1 MDTLPADV
9 IPAIAAYAGFFD
21 LARLTVCSKHL
32 SRECAAVASDV
43 LVVVREGGIET
54 YACDGAQ
61 WRRCADS
68 PRGSTNDGRQ
78 IASTIGKL
86 WRMWRGKLDCF
97 DLKKNEWRYVTE
109 EPLRSSNGCA
119 INLESSTCCAFGGG
133 LIFVGG
139 EEHNLP
145 VHVYRVDPE
154 TGAKVELA
162 RLPLSR
168 DRPAVGVCDGRL
180 VVLGGQWGTH
190 ANRAQEAERAKVLV
204 YEPREGQDDTWS
216 TLTVLPEALQTA
228 RREIHLGSGGG
239 VWREIIQPFTE
250 QNVVFQ
256 GHRIFI
262 IGAQYED
269 MHDDFTDE
277 AGGFW
282 HEHTTRMHDWTVH
295 VLNVR
300 TRVWTTL
307 ETTLRQ
313 PSKTIQY
320 PNYTDVSGGSV
331 LDPRDPE
338 WPGYG
343 DPGHSSRSRPQAWY
357 RAIGFRGDIVV
368 FDQGEYKT
376 NDQGEYDQ
384 DDYHPAIHIL
394 NGTRWTSTGFNSPR
408 ILSDRLALAPSWL
421 RSCPIWQS
429 GITGS
434 WTPPGPWP
442 HGPTPIKE
450 RHSMTLLDAMCVVS
464 TASTRRP
471 RANDA
476 QTRAVTTE

>member
-1 MDTLPADV
+1 MDTLPTDV

-21 LARLTVCSKHL
+21 LARLTVCNKHL

-68 PRGSTNDGRQ
+68 PRGSTKDGRQ
-78 IASTIGKL
+78 IASTVGKL

-190 ANRAQEAERAKVLV
+190 ANQAQEAERAKVLV

-228 RREIHLGSGGG
+228 RREIYLGSGGG

-269 MHDDFTDE
+269 SHDAHTDE

-282 HEHTTRMHDWTVH
+282 REHTTRTHDWTVH

-307 ETTLRQ
+307 ETTLLQ
-313 PSKTIQY
+313 PAKTFQWTNWTEVTEERHVTTT
-320 PNYTDVSGGSV
+320 PN
-331 LDPRDPE
+331 
-338 WPGYG
+338 
-343 DPGHSSRSRPQAWY
+343 PGHTSSTRPQASH

-368 FDQGEYKT
+368 FDQG
-376 NDQGEYDQ
+376 
-384 DDYHPAIHIL
+384 DYHIEDYYPHRPTIHIL
-394 NGTRWTSTGFNSPR
+394 NGTQWTSTGMNDPR
-408 ILSDRLALAPSWL
+408 VLTDRLALAPSWL
-421 RSCPIWQS
+421 RPCPIWQS

-450 RHSMTLLDAMCVVS
+450 RHSMTLVDAMCVVS

-471 RANDA
+471 RAVA
-476 QTRAVTTE
+476 E

>member
-1 MDTLPADV
+1 MDTLPTDV

-97 DLKKNEWRYVTE
+97 DLKKNEWRYATE
-109 EPLRSSNGCA
+109 GPLRGSNNCVIG
-119 INLESSTCCAFGGG
+119 LRHSTCCAFGGS
-133 LIFVGG
+133 LIFVGA
-139 EEHNLP
+139 EEHNDSA
-145 VHVYRVDPE
+145 HVYRVDPE
-154 TGAKVELA
+154 TGTKVELA
-162 RLPLSR
+162 RLPMSR
-168 DRPAVGVCDGRL
+168 TWPAVGVCDGRL

-190 ANRAQEAERAKVLV
+190 GNRANEAERAKVLV

-250 QNVVFQ
+250 RNVVFQ

-269 MHDDFTDE
+269 MHDDYTDE

-282 HEHTTRMHDWTVH
+282 REHTTRTHDWTVH

-307 ETTLRQ
+307 ETTLLQ
-313 PSKTIQY
+313 PSKTFQWTNWTEVSDERLVTTT
-320 PNYTDVSGGSV
+320 PN
-331 LDPRDPE
+331 
-338 WPGYG
+338 
-343 DPGHSSRSRPQAWY
+343 PGHTSSMRPQAQH

-394 NGTRWTSTGFNSPR
+394 NGTMWTSTGFNSPR

-442 HGPTPIKE
+442 TPIKE
-450 RHSMTLLDAMCVVS
+450 RHSMTLVDAMCVVS

-471 RANDA
+471 RAVA
-476 QTRAVTTE
+476 E